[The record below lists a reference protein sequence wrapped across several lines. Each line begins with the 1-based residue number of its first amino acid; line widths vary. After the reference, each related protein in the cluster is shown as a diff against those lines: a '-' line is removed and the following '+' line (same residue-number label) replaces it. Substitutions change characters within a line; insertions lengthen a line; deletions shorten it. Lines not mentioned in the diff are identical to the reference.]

1 MTKKQ
6 ESVGMMKLTL
16 VTDAWEPQVNGV
28 VRTLATTARLLAER
42 GVRVQIISPDQFWSV
57 PMPSYPEI
65 RLAMT
70 TRRRI
75 ARMIR
80 SFGPDALH
88 IATEGPLGWLARGW
102 ALKAGFAFTTSFHT
116 RFPDYVAARIGLNPE
131 RVWRVLRRFHGPAH
145 AVMVA
150 TPRLGAEL
158 ASHGIAQTRP
168 WARGVD
174 TELFR
179 PDVPPHPVAAGLKRP
194 LALHVGRVA
203 VEKNIEAFLCAP
215 WPGDKLVVGDGPA
228 LDGLQ
233 KKFPQAHFLGALHGQ
248 ALASAYAA
256 ADVLA
261 FPSRTDTFGL
271 VMIEAL
277 ACGTPV
283 AGYPVPGPLDVVGE
297 DGFGP
302 DGRAPG
308 RVGAVG
314 HDLADAMTRALGAR
328 RADCVAMGRRHGWD
342 RAVDQFLAALV
353 TGDGQTVPQLPSPL
367 TLSAVA

>member
-1 MTKKQ
+1 
-6 ESVGMMKLTL
+6 MKLTL

-28 VRTLATTARLLAER
+28 VRTLATTVKLLAAR
-42 GVRVQIISPDQFWSV
+42 GVRVQVISPDQYWSV

-70 TRRRI
+70 TRRQV
-75 ARMIR
+75 AKQIR
-80 SFGPDALH
+80 AFAPDALH

-102 ALKAGFAFTTSFHT
+102 AMREGFAFTTSFHT
-116 RFPDYVAARIGLNPE
+116 RFPDYVAARIGINPE
-131 RVWRVLRRFHGPAH
+131 RVWRVLRRFHAPAS
-145 AVMVA
+145 AIMVA
-150 TPRLGAEL
+150 TPRLGVEL
-158 ASHGIAQTRP
+158 ASHGLTRTRP

-174 TELFR
+174 TDLFR
-179 PDVPPHPVAAGLKRP
+179 PDAPPHPVAASLKRP

-203 VEKNIEAFLCAP
+203 VEKNIEAFLAAP

-228 LDGLQ
+228 LDALQ
-233 KKFPQAHFLGALHGQ
+233 KKYPQAHFLGALHGA

-277 ACGTPV
+277 ASGTPV
-283 AGYPVPGPLDVVGE
+283 AGYKVPGPLDVVG
-297 DGFGP
+297 DAGFGP

-308 RVGAVG
+308 RVGAVA
-314 HDLADAMTRALGAR
+314 HELSAAMTTALGAR
-328 RADCVAMGRRHGWD
+328 RADCVAYGRRFGWD
-342 RAVDQFLAALV
+342 RAVDQFLDALV
-353 TGDGQTVPQLPSPL
+353 LGDGGAVPFLPAPGD
-367 TLSAVA
+367 LSAVA

>member
-1 MTKKQ
+1 
-6 ESVGMMKLTL
+6 MKLTL

-28 VRTLATTARLLAER
+28 VRTLATTVRLLAER
-42 GVRVQIISPDQFWSV
+42 GVRVQVISPDQFWSV

-75 ARMIR
+75 AKRIN

-102 ALKAGFAFTTSFHT
+102 AMRQGFAFTTSFHT
-116 RFPDYVAARIGLNPE
+116 RFPDYVQARIGLKPD

-150 TPRLGAEL
+150 TPRLAAEL
-158 ASHGIAQTRP
+158 AGQGIGHTRP

-174 TELFR
+174 VDQFR
-179 PDVPPHPVAAGLKRP
+179 PDLPPHPAAAGLKRP

-203 VEKNIEAFLCAP
+203 VEKNIEAFLAAP

-233 KKFPQAHFLGALHGQ
+233 RKYPAAHFTGALHGA

-283 AGYPVPGPLDVVGE
+283 AGYPVAGPLDVVGAG
-297 DGFGP
+297 GFGP

-308 RVGAVG
+308 RIGAVA
-314 HDLADAMTRALGAR
+314 HDLGEAMHKALGAR
-328 RADCVAMGRRHGWD
+328 RADCVAYGRRFGWD
-342 RAVDQFLAALV
+342 ACLDQFLAALV
-353 TGDGQTVPQLPSPL
+353 TGDGHTVPPLPAPF
-367 TLSAVA
+367 TLPQVA